1 MILNHETYNPLTLIL
16 LAALNE
22 EEGIGLTIT
31 ELKKY
36 LNSPEILV
44 VDGNSKDAT
53 VAVAQSLGARVLQQ
67 EGKGKGNAIN
77 CAIKYI
83 TEDYDYIVLTDADY
97 TYPAEFIPTMLD
109 ILEKNPEIGM
119 VCGNRFNSH
128 FQLAA
133 MNDRFYLGNRLI
145 GFTHNWMN
153 GVNLHD
159 PLTGLRVVRWSILN
173 ALTPKSASFDIE
185 VEINNHV
192 KRHGFTITEIDI
204 PYRTRVGE
212 KKLKLR
218 HGFTIFNRILR
229 ESLY

>member
-1 MILNHETYNPLTLIL
+1 MILKHETYNPSTLVL

-31 ELKKY
+31 EVKKY

-53 VAVAQSLGARVLQQ
+53 VAIAKSLGAKVLQQ
-67 EGKGKGNAIN
+67 EGNGKGNAIN
-77 CAIKYI
+77 CAIKYL
-83 TEDYDYIVLTDADY
+83 TENYDYIVLTDADY
-97 TYPAEFIPTMLD
+97 TYPAEYIPTMLD

-128 FQLAA
+128 LQLAA

-145 GFTHNWMN
+145 GFIHNWMN

-173 ALTPKSASFDIE
+173 AFSPKSAGFDIE
-185 VEINNHV
+185 VELNNHV
-192 KRHGFTITEIDI
+192 KRQGFTTEEIDI
-204 PYRTRVGE
+204 PYRTRLGE

-218 HGFTIFNRILR
+218 HGFKIFNRILR